1 MRALVLAL
9 ALWAGAACA
18 CPLDTATRTGTVA
31 RITDGDTLVL
41 TDRTKVRLLGLDA
54 PELGRDGQPD
64 EALARSAK
72 ARLAALAPAGTLLRL
87 RTDAQTHDRYRR
99 LLAHAYLPDGT
110 SITETLLHEGLG
122 EVLILTP
129 NLWQAD
135 CLATAE
141 RRARTARRGV
151 WALASHQPRPAAS
164 VPAKASYSVVRGTV
178 TSVRV
183 GRKGTALRLDERVT
197 LWVPQAVVALF
208 PPPAL
213 TARTGRTVTARG
225 MLYPRGEGASI
236 VVRHPATLEWEP

>member
-1 MRALVLAL
+1 MRAVVLAL
-9 ALWAGAACA
+9 ALWASAPGA
-18 CPLDTATRTGTVA
+18 CPLDTTTRTGTVA
-31 RITDGDTLVL
+31 HITDGDTLVL
-41 TDRTKVRLLGLDA
+41 TDRTKVRLVGVDA
-54 PELGRDGQPD
+54 PELGRDGRPD

-72 ARLAALAPAGTLLRL
+72 TRLAALAPAGTPLRL
-87 RTDAQTHDRYRR
+87 RTDAQTHDRYHR

-110 SITETLLHEGLG
+110 SIPETLLHEGLG

-135 CLATAE
+135 CLARAE

-151 WALASHQPRPAAS
+151 WALASHRPQPAAS
-164 VPAKASYSVVRGTV
+164 MPVKAGYSVVRGTV
-178 TSVRV
+178 TSVQV

-197 LWVPQAVVALF
+197 LWVPATVVSLF

-225 MLYPRGEGASI
+225 MLYPRGDGASI
-236 VVRHPATLEWEP
+236 VVRHPATLEWQP